1 MLPIKNYILL
11 IFLILSQFVFAQDFE
26 FNAKASSN
34 KVAVNQ
40 RFKIE
45 FTVNKEGVSDFK
57 LPDLAGFKTV
67 GSTSSSRTRG
77 INGKVIHTISV
88 TYILQPKKIGN
99 YTIPPASVMYKG
111 KQYQSNPVTI
121 TVTEKVAVP
130 KDPNDPTSVAQENI
144 FLVASVSNS
153 TPYVGESVYVEY
165 RFYYKNVMFNNV
177 QYGEDPKFEGFWS
190 QEISVKGETEKTTQ
204 FKGETYNY
212 YNLKKVVLI
221 PQKSGKLYVEPIEL
235 DMVVS
240 VFTGRRDVFGRR
252 RSKRANVHFSS
263 GKKLILVKDLPTK
276 GKPAN
281 FTGAVGDFNLN
292 ITASKDILKANE
304 ATQVKVWV
312 SGVGNTKLI
321 EMPKLIVPSELEMY
335 DPERQQSIRATVKGL
350 KGSITD
356 NYSIVPAY
364 RGKYI
369 IPSLDFSYF
378 NPKEAQYHSVTTEP
392 IAIDVT
398 EGKELPST
406 VTNSNQAKKIVSTT
420 GGDFRYIKTQTR
432 FKTTET
438 TDFYGS
444 RLFYLLLLLPMLFI
458 PIGVIFGRK
467 YKKSRADV
475 SGNKVRIADKLA
487 KKYLSQAKKQLHN
500 KEAFYIA
507 LEKALHNF
515 LKAKLHIETA
525 DISQE
530 KITDLLLEHQVS
542 EGAIT
547 NFTTI
552 LNDCDYARYSPAT
565 ERMMQEAYNKASKAI
580 ALINT
585 ELR

>member
-1 MLPIKNYILL
+1 MLSIKNYILF
-11 IFLILSQFVFAQDFE
+11 IFLILGKFVFAQDFE
-26 FNAKASSN
+26 FTAKASTN

-40 RFKIE
+40 RFKVE
-45 FTVNKEGVSDFK
+45 FSVNKEGFSDFK
-57 LPDLAGFKTV
+57 LPDLSGFKTV

-77 INGKVIHTISV
+77 VNGKEVHTISA
-88 TYILQPKKIGN
+88 TYVLQPKKTGTF
-99 YTIPPASVMYKG
+99 TIPPASVQYKG
-111 KQYQSNPVTI
+111 KQYQSNPLTV

-153 TPYVGESVYVEY
+153 TPYVGESIYVEY
-165 RFYYKNVMFNNV
+165 RFYYKNVHFNNV
-177 QYGEDPKFEGFWS
+177 QYGDDPKFEGFWS
-190 QEISVKGETEKTTQ
+190 QEISVKGETEKKTE

-212 YNLKKVVLI
+212 YRLKKVVLI
-221 PQKSGKLYVEPIEL
+221 PQKSGKLYVEPIDL

-263 GKKLILVKDLPTK
+263 GKKLIQVKDLPTK

-312 SGVGNTKLI
+312 SGVGNTKLF

-335 DPERQQSIRATVKGL
+335 DPERQQNIRATVNGL

-369 IPSLDFSYF
+369 IPSLEFSYF
-378 NPKEAQYHSVTTEP
+378 NPKEAQYHSLKTEP
-392 IAIDVT
+392 IAIEVT
-398 EGKELPST
+398 EGKELPTT
-406 VTNSNQAKKIVSTT
+406 VSEGNHTKKIVSTA
-420 GGDFRYIKTQTR
+420 GGDFRYIKTQTH
-432 FKTTET
+432 FKTAET
-438 TDFYGS
+438 ADFYGS
-444 RLFYLLLLLPMLFI
+444 KLFYLLLLFPTFAI
-458 PIGVIFGRK
+458 PIGVVIGKK

-475 SGNKVRIADKLA
+475 GGNRVRIADKLA

-530 KITDLLLEHQVS
+530 RITDLLLEHQVS
-542 EGAIT
+542 EAAIT
-547 NFTTI
+547 NFI
-552 LNDCDYARYSPAT
+552 GVLNDCDYARYSPAS
-565 ERMMQEAYNKASKAI
+565 EMMMKEAYNKASKAI